1 MKLTKAIREK
11 FVHDV
16 LVGIPVKHHFNMQD
30 AKSEIINA
38 IEKQLP
44 DEIFKVVKN
53 HQQVIQ
59 RTKWYKLD
67 ALSYLN
73 SDGYKR
79 TPEIYT
85 INHESCQMVDV
96 TAWVELKKLAD
107 AEQEERKTLRD
118 RLLEISAS
126 CSTLAKLKVALPEL
140 ESYMPVEQEVKRNL
154 PIASGTIITD
164 LLQHGLKIP
173 K

>member
-1 MKLTKAIREK
+1 MKLTKAIREQ
-11 FVHDV
+11 FVNDV
-16 LVGIPVKHHFNMQD
+16 LAGIPTKHFFNMQD

-53 HQQVIQ
+53 HPQVIQ
-59 RTKWYKLD
+59 RTKRYKLD

-73 SDGYKR
+73 SDGYIR

-107 AEQEERKTLRD
+107 AEQDERALLGTRLR
-118 RLLEISAS
+118 EISAS
-126 CSTLAKLKVALPEL
+126 CSTLAKLKAALPEL
-140 ESYMPVEQEVKRNL
+140 ESYMPVEEVKRNL
-154 PIASGTIITD
+154 PIASGTVITD
-164 LLQHGLKIP
+164 LLQLGLKIP